1 MQEVLIAL
9 DVGHG
14 LHTPGKQTPDGIK
27 EWLIGDKVRDKV
39 VELLAPYNCAFL
51 HTDNDEGY
59 TDESLTNRLNRYIAA
74 GVKAFVSLHHNA
86 FTGVWNKATGVEVY
100 TDNNPTEADIQ
111 LANLIY
117 SKMVEYTGLRGR
129 GVKKANFTVINQN
142 KIPAVLCEGG
152 FMDGTEDY
160 KVITSEEGQNA
171 YARAV
176 AESLIEFLSLE
187 KKSTMQKSS
196 EVKPPLKDEK
206 ISVTYQVWDN
216 VHKKWL
222 PNVENLEDYAG
233 IYSHD
238 ICALF
243 ASLSKGNITYKV
255 HYKGGAW
262 LPEVTN
268 RDDYAGLFGKVI
280 DGLMMKTDTGKAIHY
295 AVHLRSSNRWLPFV
309 TGYNEDDYDNGYA
322 GILGQS
328 IDAVKIYIE

>member
-1 MQEVLIAL
+1 MKEVLIAL

-14 LHTPGKQTPDGIK
+14 LYTPGKQTPDGIK
-27 EWLIGDKVRDKV
+27 EWLISDKVRDKV

-59 TDESLTNRLNRYIAA
+59 TDESLTNRLNRYITA
-74 GVKAFVSLHHNA
+74 GAKVFVSLHHNA
-86 FTGVWNKATGVEVY
+86 FTGLWNNATGVEVY
-100 TDNNPTEADIQ
+100 TDNNPTPADVQ

-117 SKMVEYTGLRGR
+117 AKMVEYTGLRGR

-160 KVITSEEGQNA
+160 KIITSEQGQNN

-176 AESLIEFLSLE
+176 AESLIEFLKLE
-187 KKSTMQKSS
+187 KKSTLQTNS
-196 EVKPPLKDEK
+196 EAVVSKDEK
-206 ISVTYQVWDN
+206 ISVTYQGWDN

-222 PNVENLEDYAG
+222 PNVKDLENYTG

-238 ICALF
+238 ICAVF
-243 ASLSKGNITYKV
+243 AHLSKGNVTYKV
-255 HYKGGAW
+255 HCKGGKW

-268 RDDYAGLFGKVI
+268 REDYAGLFNKPI
-280 DGLMMKTDTGKAIHY
+280 DGLMMKTDTGKTIHY
-295 AVHLRSSNRWLPFV
+295 AVHLRNRNKWLPFV
-309 TGYNEDDYDNGYA
+309 TGYNEKDYYNGYA

-328 IDAVKIYIE
+328 IDAVKIYID

>member
-9 DVGHG
+9 DAGHG
-14 LHTPGKQTPDGIK
+14 LYTPGKQTPDGIK
-27 EWLIGDKVRDKV
+27 EWLISDNVRDKV

-59 TDESLTNRLNRYIAA
+59 TDESLTNRLNRYITA
-74 GVKAFVSLHHNA
+74 GAKVFVSLHHNA
-86 FTGVWNKATGVEVY
+86 FTGLWNNATGVEVY
-100 TDNNPTEADIQ
+100 TDNNPTPSDVQ

-117 SKMVEYTGLRGR
+117 AKMVEYIGLRGR

-160 KVITSEEGQNA
+160 KIITSEQGQNN

-176 AESLIEFLSLE
+176 AESLIEFLKLE
-187 KKSTMQKSS
+187 KKSTLQTNSDAVVS
-196 EVKPPLKDEK
+196 KDEK

-222 PNVENLEDYAG
+222 PNVKDLENYTG

-238 ICALF
+238 ICAVF
-243 ASLSKGNITYKV
+243 AHLSKGNVTYKV
-255 HYKGGAW
+255 HCKGGKW

-268 RDDYAGLFGKVI
+268 REDYAGLFNKPI
-280 DGLMMKTDTGKAIHY
+280 DGLMMKTDTGKTIHY
-295 AVHLRSSNRWLPFV
+295 AVHLRNRNKWLPFV
-309 TGYNEDDYDNGYA
+309 TGYNEKDYYNGYA

-328 IDAVKIYIE
+328 IDAVKIYID